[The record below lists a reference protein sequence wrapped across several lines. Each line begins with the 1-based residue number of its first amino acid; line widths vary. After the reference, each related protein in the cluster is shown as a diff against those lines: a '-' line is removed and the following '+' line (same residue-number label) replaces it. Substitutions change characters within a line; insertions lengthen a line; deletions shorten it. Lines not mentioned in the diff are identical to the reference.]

1 MVVTGVSNKQAMRRF
16 NKRMFFFFGPPQL
29 GDTGA
34 AAPVVERD
42 PVCPHCGTRESAH
55 TIFRDAA
62 KSFAQCP
69 VDPGETAHPK

>member
-1 MVVTGVSNKQAMRRF
+1 MLRKF

-29 GDTGA
+29 GRSDP
-34 AAPVVERD
+34 APAVDRD
-42 PVCPHCGTRESAH
+42 PICPRCGRAESAH

-69 VDPGETAHPK
+69 SE